1 MKIAVWH
8 NLWSGGGSRALHQH
22 IKGLAQRGHTI
33 EVWTSS
39 IADSNFLNVDQ
50 YVTKTHV
57 LPLATEVR
65 IRDEYRDKLWAARF
79 EPETRIR
86 QMLDFC
92 SRCADEINAG
102 GFDVLFANSCIL
114 FSMPYIGR
122 FVNIP
127 KALYLGEPNRTL
139 FESSPDLIWE
149 GLPPA
154 KSNWKNS
161 DYRKKYWDDIFKI
174 RQARVRVREE
184 ITNYRSYDKV
194 MVNSYFSN
202 ENLLRAYGGA
212 GEVCYLG
219 IDAGLFPFQDLPR
232 EPFVMGLGAFF
243 QHKRPDMA
251 IESLALIPEKNRPKL
266 VWVGDMGDT
275 AYVDKLKRLSQEL
288 NVVFEPR
295 EKIAHE
301 ELVTLLNTASCLLYT
316 STLEPFGL
324 APLEANACGLPVV
337 AVAEGGVRESVINN
351 YNGLLVNRKP
361 AEMAQA
367 VERVLT
373 DPALADRLSRN
384 ARRLVQEQWT
394 QEKSVDRIE
403 DALLTTIGKE
413 RDVVAKL

>member
-1 MKIAVWH
+1 M
-8 NLWSGGGSRALHQH
+8 HQH

-39 IADSNFLNVDQ
+39 IADSKFLDVDQ

-57 LPLATEVR
+57 LPLSMDIR
-65 IRDEYRDKLWAARF
+65 IRDEYRDKIWAVKF

-86 QMLDFC
+86 RMLDFC
-92 SRCADEINAG
+92 RQCADQINAG
-102 GFDVLFANSCIL
+102 GFDVLFANSCIT

-154 KSNWKNS
+154 NGNWKKA
-161 DYRKKYWDDIFKI
+161 DYRSQYWDDMFKI

-184 ITNYRSYDKV
+184 IENYRSYDKV
-194 MVNSYFSN
+194 LVNSYFSN

-219 IDAGLFPFQDLPR
+219 IDAGLFPFQDRPR

-251 IESLALIPEKNRPKL
+251 IESLALIPKAIRPKL
-266 VWVGDMGDT
+266 VWVGDMGDK
-275 AYVDKLKRLSQEL
+275 AYVGKLQDLSRQL
-288 NVVFEPR
+288 NVSFEPR
-295 EKIAHE
+295 EKIPHD
-301 ELVTLLNTASCLLYT
+301 ELVRLLNTASCLLYT

-337 AVAEGGVRESVINN
+337 AVAEGGVRETVIGN

-361 AEMAQA
+361 AEMALA
-367 VERVLT
+367 VQRVLT
-373 DPALADRLSRN
+373 DTALADRLSRN

-394 QEKSVDRIE
+394 FEKAIDRIE
-403 DALLTTIGKE
+403 EALHATISQEK
-413 RDVVAKL
+413 DVVAK

>member
-8 NLWSGGGSRALHQH
+8 NLRSGGGSRALHQH

-39 IADSNFLNVDQ
+39 EGDSKFLDVDQ

-57 LPLATEVR
+57 LPLSMETR
-65 IRDEYRDKLWAARF
+65 IRDGYWDKWWAMQF

-86 QMLDFC
+86 RMLDFC
-92 SRCADEINAG
+92 RRCADEINAG
-102 GFDVLFANSCIL
+102 DFDVLFANACIF

-122 FVNIP
+122 FINIP
-127 KALYLGEPNRTL
+127 KALYLGEPNRFL
-139 FESSPDLIWE
+139 FESSPNLIWE

-154 KSNWKNS
+154 SGNWKKA
-161 DYRKKYWDDIFKI
+161 DYRDKYWEDIFKI

-184 ITNYRSYDKV
+184 IYNYHSYDKV
-194 MVNSYFSN
+194 LVNSYFSN

-219 IDAGLFPFQDLPR
+219 IDASLFPFQNLPR

-243 QHKRPDMA
+243 QHKRPDLA
-251 IESLALIPEKNRPKL
+251 IESLALIPEKTRPRL

-275 AYVDKLKRLSQEL
+275 VYVNKLKELSQQR
-288 NVVFEPR
+288 NVQFEPR
-295 EKIAHE
+295 EKIPHE
-301 ELVTLLNTASCLLYT
+301 ELIRLLNTASCLLYT

-337 AVAEGGVRESVINN
+337 AVAEGGVRETVIDN

-361 AEMAQA
+361 EEMARA

-373 DPALADRLSRN
+373 NSGEFERLSRN

-394 QEKSVDRIE
+394 FEKAIDRIE
-403 DALLTTIGKE
+403 DALFHTIGKE
-413 RDVVAKL
+413 RGVVVK

>member
-8 NLWSGGGSRALHQH
+8 NLRSGGGSRALHQH

-39 IADSNFLNVDQ
+39 EADSQFLDVDQ

-57 LPLATEVR
+57 LPLSMDIR
-65 IRDEYRDKLWAARF
+65 IRDQYRDKLWAMKF

-86 QMLDFC
+86 RMLDFC

-102 GFDVLFANSCIL
+102 GFDVLFANACIT

-122 FVNIP
+122 FINIP
-127 KALYLGEPNRTL
+127 KALYLGEPNRFL
-139 FESSPDLIWE
+139 FESSPSLIWE
-149 GLPPA
+149 GLPA
-154 KSNWKNS
+154 ANGNWTKS
-161 DYRKKYWDDIFKI
+161 DYREKYWDDIFKI

-184 ITNYRSYDKV
+184 IYNYRSYDKV
-194 MVNSYFSN
+194 LVNSYFSN

-219 IDAGLFPFQDLPR
+219 IDSSLFPFQNLPR

-243 QHKRPDMA
+243 QHKRPDLA
-251 IESLALIPEKNRPKL
+251 IESLALIPEKTRPKL

-275 AYVDKLKRLSQEL
+275 VYVNQLRDLSQKR
-288 NVVFEPR
+288 NVQFEPR
-295 EKIAHE
+295 EKIPHE
-301 ELVTLLNTASCLLYT
+301 ELIQLLNTASCLLYT

-337 AVAEGGVRESVINN
+337 AVAEGGVRETIIDN
-351 YNGLLVNRKP
+351 YNGLLVNRK
-361 AEMAQA
+361 ASEMAHA

-373 DPALADRLSRN
+373 DSGEFERLSRN

-394 QEKSVDRIE
+394 FERAIDRIE
-403 DALLTTIGKE
+403 DALINTIGKE
-413 RDVVAKL
+413 RGVVVK

>member
-8 NLWSGGGSRALHQH
+8 NLRSGGGSRALHQH
-22 IKGLAQRGHTI
+22 IKGLAQRGHSI

-39 IADSNFLNVDQ
+39 IADSTFLDVDK
-50 YVTKTHV
+50 YVTKTHI
-57 LPLATEVR
+57 LPLSMDIR
-65 IRDEYRDKLWAARF
+65 IRDEYRDKVWALKF

-86 QMLDFC
+86 RMLDFC
-92 SRCADEINAG
+92 RQCADQINEG
-102 GFDVLFANSCIL
+102 GFDVLFANSCII

-154 KSNWKNS
+154 NGNWKKA
-161 DYRKKYWDDIFKI
+161 DYRSQYWDDIFKI

-184 ITNYRSYDKV
+184 IENYRSYDKV
-194 MVNSYFSN
+194 LVNSYFSN

-219 IDAGLFPFQDLPR
+219 IDSALFPFLDLPR

-243 QHKRPDMA
+243 QHKRPDLA
-251 IESLALIPEKNRPKL
+251 IESLALVPETIRPKL

-275 AYVDKLKRLSQEL
+275 AYVDKLKAQSQEAG
-288 NVVFEPR
+288 VQFEPR
-295 EKIAHE
+295 EKIPHN
-301 ELVTLLNTASCLLYT
+301 ELVRLLNTASCLLYT

-337 AVAEGGVRESVINN
+337 AVAEGGVRETIIGN

-361 AEMAQA
+361 EEMAHA

-373 DPALADRLSRN
+373 DQALADRLSRN
-384 ARRLVQEQWT
+384 ARRAVQEQWT
-394 QEKSVDRIE
+394 FDKAIERIE
-403 DALLTTIGKE
+403 NALLNTISREK
-413 RDVVAKL
+413 VAI